1 MLPWRA
7 GVAAAHAYDC
17 VTHRPLWRRYGLW
30 GGQEPGVSKTLAIYQ
45 FGPFRLDPSRR
56 QLTRDGVPVTLNS
69 RAFEVLHLLARQ
81 QGGLVTRD
89 EILAHVWRGVTVEE
103 NNLTV
108 QISALRRALGDLPDH
123 SPIIVTVPN
132 QGYRL
137 AGNVARLSPA
147 IEVPEVV

>member
-1 MLPWRA
+1 M
-7 GVAAAHAYDC
+7 
-17 VTHRPLWRRYGLW
+17 
-30 GGQEPGVSKTLAIYQ
+30 SKALAIYQ

-56 QLTRDGVPVTLNS
+56 QLTRDGVPVTLSS

-108 QISALRRALGDLPDH
+108 QISALRRALGDLPDGTH
-123 SPIIVTVPN
+123 PIVTVGIAMAPIRAGPIHRN
-132 QGYRL
+132 RL
-137 AGNVARLSPA
+137 C
-147 IEVPEVV
+147 